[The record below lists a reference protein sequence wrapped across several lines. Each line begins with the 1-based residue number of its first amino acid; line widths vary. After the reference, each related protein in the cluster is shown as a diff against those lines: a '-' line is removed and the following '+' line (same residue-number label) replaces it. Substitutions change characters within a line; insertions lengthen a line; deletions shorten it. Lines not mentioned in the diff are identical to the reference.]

1 MKNPK
6 ESGSTLQDVF
16 QRIDTERRY
25 PMYSP
30 HGGRFSIV
38 FPEGKETEIL
48 KTEPKRFQKR
58 AEERI
63 KAIDEAI
70 EKARADRTSK
80 SGK

>member
-6 ESGSTLQDVF
+6 ESGISLQEAF
-16 QRIDTERRY
+16 RRIDTELRY

-30 HGGRFSIV
+30 HTGRFGV
-38 FPEGKETEIL
+38 AYPLGKETEIL
-48 KTEPKRFQKR
+48 KTEPKRFAKR

-70 EKARADRTSK
+70 EKARAERASRA
-80 SGK
+80 GK